1 MKSEEIKLTEEVVNI
16 EHIMQSIREHVLA
29 KKSAVSGREPMTKL
43 RGKALPSEFYEHLY
57 QASMGYDQIDV
68 QLNLGPA
75 NVPVIGGILQTMRR
89 KLHELVLFYVNQTA
103 VKQINVNH
111 HLLRAV
117 SILAEEIEKMAET
130 NQAE

>member
-1 MKSEEIKLTEEVVNI
+1 
-16 EHIMQSIREHVLA
+16 MQSIREHVLA

-43 RGKALPSEFYEHLY
+43 RGKALPPEFYEHLY

-68 QLNLGPA
+68 QLDLGPA
-75 NVPVIGGILQTMRR
+75 NVPVIGGILQTVRR